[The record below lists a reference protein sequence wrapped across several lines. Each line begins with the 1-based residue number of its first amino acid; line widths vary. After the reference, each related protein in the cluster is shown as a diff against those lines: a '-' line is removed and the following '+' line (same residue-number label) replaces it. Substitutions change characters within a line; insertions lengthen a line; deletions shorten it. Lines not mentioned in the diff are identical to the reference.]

1 MTRILLIDDDRRHSD
16 LLKAYLG
23 RYGIELLCA
32 PDADSGLARLES
44 ADPDLL
50 LLDVMLPKRD
60 GFDVCREVRK
70 RSSIPIVM
78 LTARDDVIDRVSGLE
93 LGADDYVCKPFEPR
107 ELVARI
113 QSVLRRVESRGGRSA
128 LRFSGME
135 IDLDARS
142 VRVDGAPVDLT
153 SMEFELLAL
162 LARHAGRKMSR
173 DEILV
178 KLRGIDA
185 ALLTRSVDI
194 AVSRLRQKIGDTGK
208 PARFVQTAW
217 GRGYVF
223 VGRPVDADA

>member
-1 MTRILLIDDDRRHSD
+1 MTRILLIDDDRRHSE

-23 RYGIELLCA
+23 RFGMELVCA
-32 PDADSGLARLES
+32 PDGDTGLARLES
-44 ADPDLL
+44 VDPDLL
-50 LLDVMLPKRD
+50 LLDVMLPKQS
-60 GFDVCREVRK
+60 GFDVCREVRR

-113 QSVLRRVESRGGRSA
+113 QTVLRRAETGRGRST
-128 LRFSGME
+128 LSFSGMQV
-135 IDLDARS
+135 DLDGRT
-142 VRVDGAPVDLT
+142 VLVDGAPVELT
-153 SMEFELLAL
+153 SMEFELLAV

-208 PARFVQTAW
+208 PARFIQTVW

-223 VGRPVDADA
+223 VGRPVDENA